1 MLKVRE
7 DGQLWFTRVGEAKKL
22 YGSILSRY
30 LLGMGYSS
38 LPEGTIMTVKEK
50 GVFQLERAIDLS
62 FVDDFCYLAPLAGS
76 YKGSFIKDRIIPFE
90 LCGLPTKT
98 DLEGYEILKIV

>member
-7 DGQLWFTRVGEAKKL
+7 DGQLWFTRVDEAKKL
-22 YGSILSRY
+22 YGSSLVRY
-30 LLGMGYSS
+30 LRSMGYTS

-50 GVFQLERAIDLS
+50 GVFQLERALDLS
-62 FVDDFCYLAPLAGS
+62 FVDDFCYLAPLAGA
-76 YKGSFIKDRIIPFE
+76 YKGIVEDRFIPFE

-98 DLEGYEILKIV
+98 DLEGYEVLKIV